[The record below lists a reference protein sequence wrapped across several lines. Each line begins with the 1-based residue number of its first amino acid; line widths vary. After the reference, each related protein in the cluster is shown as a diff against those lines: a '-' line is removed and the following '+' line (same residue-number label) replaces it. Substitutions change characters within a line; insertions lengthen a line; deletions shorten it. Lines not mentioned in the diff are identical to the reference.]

1 MTPKEWA
8 SAASKLSRTNP
19 GLTHAEVIS
28 RMKDAGMPRPPGVK
42 NNGYDKLR
50 RPMFKAKTRSQR
62 QKDQRANHE
71 KTSTT
76 EAADQLAKLKNWQ
89 QTMNNMA
96 AAHGIEGW
104 NLEHAYPSDHA
115 SDVIQD
121 RGRAGDYTY
130 LNPDSDAQWK
140 TAVEQYIRSY
150 RDNRYRLLRGN
161 FGDRIV
167 DTRYADDLVDP
178 QDLPGMDV
186 DPSMTPEQIFTALPI
201 LVRQDLSMRQTQFP
215 GQGPLPGLTTTAG
228 KAQWKPPTLPGFDT
242 SEQPGPVVTAPQ
254 GGGYYAP
261 QVMEANGNGGNG
273 TNGNG
278 TNGQTAPVTIE
289 PPTNGNGGNSNG
301 VDYTAQNAQ
310 QLLELG
316 QKISD
321 ASLVIRAGKAIWDV
335 GSAVVS
341 VGGALTGVRP

>member
-8 SAASKLSRTNP
+8 SAANRMARANP
-19 GLTHAEVIS
+19 GLSRAEIITK
-28 RMKDAGMPRPPGVK
+28 MNLEGMPRPTGVEGK
-42 NNGYDKLR
+42 GTDSKGNPRFGV
-50 RPMFKAKTRSQR
+50 KTRSKGQTAR
-62 QKDQRANHE
+62 RREHE
-71 KTSTT
+71 KTSTA
-76 EAADQLAKLKNWQ
+76 ESQSQLEQLQQWQ

-96 AAHGIEGW
+96 AAAGMEGW

-115 SDVIQD
+115 GDVIRD

-150 RDNRYRLLRGN
+150 KDNRYRLMRGN
-161 FGDRIV
+161 LGDRIV

-186 DPSMTPEQIFTALPI
+186 DPSMSPEQIFSALPI
-201 LVRQDLSMRQTQFP
+201 IVRQDLSMRQTQFP

-228 KAQWKPPTLPGFDT
+228 KAQWKPPALPGFDA
-242 SEQPGPVVTAPQ
+242 SEQPGPSVTAPQ
-254 GGGYYAP
+254 DSGYKAP
-261 QVMEANGNGGNG
+261 QVM
-273 TNGNG
+273 TSD
-278 TNGQTAPVTIE
+278 QTME
-289 PPTNGNGGNSNG
+289 
-301 VDYTAQNAQ
+301 TAAQ
-310 QLLELG
+310 LAELG

-321 ASLVIRAGKAIWDV
+321 ASLYFRAGKAIWDV
-335 GSAVVS
+335 TSAVVS